1 MKTIPDIN
9 TVREI
14 VELLK
19 RANVEPY
26 ALLSEAASCLGVKK
40 TVLMAYI
47 QEKSDLFVCVQVTHG
62 KRNLGLG
69 ITEVYM
75 RSEDNPHTQAWL
87 ESTRKKLRKTLYITQ
102 IWEYGDYVKDEY
114 VKLDSKPYSGTLP
127 TSYKDRPWEWRNTP
141 DKIEALKASGH
152 CTEDFIGWGYNKDSI
167 YRLSLKDREALKAE
181 GWTFMF
187 I

>member
-69 ITEVYM
+69 IKDVYT
-75 RSEDNPHTQAWL
+75 RAEDNPYTEAWL
-87 ESTRKKLRKTLYITQ
+87 ESARKAYARTIFITQ
-102 IWEYGDYVKDEY
+102 VWEYGDSIRDEY
-114 VKLDSKPYSGTLP
+114 VKLDSKPYSSTLP
-127 TSYKDRPWEWRNTP
+127 ASHQDRPWEWRNTR
-141 DKIEALKASGH
+141 DKIEALQASGH

-167 YRLSLKDREALKAE
+167 YRLSVKDREALKAD
-181 GWTFMF
+181 GWSFKF